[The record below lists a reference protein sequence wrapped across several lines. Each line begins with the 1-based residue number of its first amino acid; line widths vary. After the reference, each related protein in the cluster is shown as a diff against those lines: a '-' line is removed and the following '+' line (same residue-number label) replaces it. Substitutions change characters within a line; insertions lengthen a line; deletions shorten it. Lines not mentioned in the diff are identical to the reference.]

1 MTIKVEIHIPEHVII
16 TADDAKVVI
25 TRKGIR
31 SFANRGQNGDQTIP
45 LTNIIGVDF
54 KKAGV
59 TAGQINFI
67 TAAGNQ
73 TTGGLGAL
81 PGFAHGAYNKANNV
95 VFRGGSNNKDMEKL
109 KTFVENNMGPKNLKH
124 RLLIPLMKLLSSKS
138 FLMTEQSLRKNSTR
152 RKNNYWAYRGENHN
166 EN

>member
-31 SFANRGQNGDQTIP
+31 SFAIRGQNGDQTIP

-109 KTFVENNMGPKNLKH
+109 KTFVENNMGPKESQAQATDTADEIAKFK
-124 RLLIPLMKLLSSKS
+124 KLLDDGTITQEEFDAKKKQ
-138 FLMTEQSLRKNSTR
+138 LL
-152 RKNNYWAYRGENHN
+152 GL
-166 EN
+166 